1 MGSQRGAEEYEY
13 NGQQRSRKREAEEE
27 GDNRRLCWAGSRQ
40 LALSATGS
48 NATKEGESGLQHTVI
63 LDPTDV
69 GFDLADWANWT
80 RFRVVG
86 PFEDVGEGVEPPED

>member
-1 MGSQRGAEEYEY
+1 MTVSSGAESER
-13 NGQQRSRKREAEEE
+13 QRRREII
-27 GDNRRLCWAGSRQ
+27 AG
-40 LALSATGS
+40 
-48 NATKEGESGLQHTVI
+48 VI

-69 GFDLADWANWT
+69 GFDLAGWANWT